1 VIDHPRINRFT
12 DEPFERI
19 ITMMR
24 KLASALFAATL
35 FAAPAFAQ
43 DMSKN
48 PAPAA
53 VATQPANSNVKADA
67 KPSVTPEV
75 KANAKAKTNKSKH
88 VRHVRSHIAK
98 HGKGLKVAKHGKGLK
113 VAKHGKG
120 LKVAK
125 HKGVKSVKTTKSLKQ
140 AKRVTASKRI
150 NTNSD
155 AQASTKPT
163 TKTGSN

>member
-24 KLASALFAATL
+24 KFAGALFAATL
-35 FAAPAFAQ
+35 LAAPAFAQ

-98 HGKGLKVAKHGKGLK
+98 HGKTVK

-150 NTNSD
+150 NTSSD